1 MNPLSPDKILRNLD
15 HGYSMTHEEQAEV
28 AAYIRQLQQAVLSER
43 EACAKECEG
52 RGITYAPHCAAAI
65 RARSGK

>member
-1 MNPLSPDKILRNLD
+1 MNERTKELYNLAWREVD
-15 HGYSMTHEEQAEV
+15 PTNPQETFMTAFANLV
-28 AAYIRQLQQAVLSER
+28 RQDER

-65 RARSGK
+65 RAR